1 MRRKGLVVWWLRRV
15 VTSKPPC
22 SASLSQTLHHM
33 FAVFGTSRLDLQT
46 TVQSTASDYDCDIQ
60 TGRTTSRRGHALH
73 LLVVACPNAQSHVA
87 QPTPQPAFTSQ
98 PVPDV
103 PDVSLY
109 QSINQSHRRLPRA
122 FCHCHSPSR
131 ISTSASRPVT
141 ADESITGYK
150 STRQSNTL
158 PSLTSRA

>member
-22 SASLSQTLHHM
+22 SASLSQTPHHM
-33 FAVFGTSRLDLQT
+33 FAVFGASRLDLQT
-46 TVQSTASDYDCDIQ
+46 TVQSTAADYDCDIQ
-60 TGRTTSRRGHALH
+60 IGRTTGRRGHALH

-103 PDVSLY
+103 SLN
-109 QSINQSHRRLPRA
+109 QSSINLTDACPEL
-122 FCHCHSPSR
+122 
-131 ISTSASRPVT
+131 SAT
-141 ADESITGYK
+141 ATATHTKPHLDF
-150 STRQSNTL
+150 
-158 PSLTSRA
+158 SLTTCDGCVTRASPPTSLRGSQPHSRA